1 MLRRLLMACAGLAL
15 LQTQAVAGTQYLGT
29 ITMYICDDG
38 EDLCSNTLTSSPVIL
53 PNGAFTEDFVF
64 DFVNYSPDTPND
76 VPLLRATAF
85 LETLDPADFN
95 SATVTL
101 YDSTGTPFGFEDHPF
116 IPNGSDYYAQNGA
129 LIYPGAGYYVEVS
142 GVSNTDNLPLEVS
155 VNAFDLGGPSGLPEP
170 STWAMMLL
178 GVAGLGFAAWRQ
190 KRPALAIG
198 KNGVPVKNWA

>member
-64 DFVNYSPDTPND
+64 DFVNDSPDTPND

-101 YDSTGTPFGFEDHPF
+101 YD
-116 IPNGSDYYAQNGA
+116 
-129 LIYPGAGYYVEVS
+129 
-142 GVSNTDNLPLEVS
+142 
-155 VNAFDLGGPSGLPEP
+155 LPERRLGLKIIP
-170 STWAMMLL
+170 LYQTGAITMLRTAPL
-178 GVAGLGFAAWRQ
+178 YI
-190 KRPALAIG
+190 PAPATMW
-198 KNGVPVKNWA
+198 K